1 MRPSQTVSARATLSA
16 IRGQRLLRILYIMVA
31 FLYWTAL
38 YLYVPTL
45 PTYVQSKSGN
55 LALVG
60 VVLSQYGLWQALIR
74 LPLGIAADSLGRR
87 KPFIVAGIVLAGLG
101 AWLMGAAEGTGGLL
115 LGRAVTGLAAGT
127 WVPLTV
133 AFSDLFPARQAIRA
147 TAILTFVGSAG
158 RMIASGVTGSLNDL
172 GGYVLAFNLAA
183 CAAAVA
189 LVFALPVRERS
200 HVLRRPSLGGI
211 SRLVT
216 RRDVLVPSLLAAVSQ
231 YANWAITFSFMP
243 ILAEHL
249 GATDI
254 TLSLLLSMHIGVV
267 TAMTLVTATVASRVG
282 ARRLVYVSF
291 LLLSGGIGLGAL
303 APSLIW
309 VFAAQFCLGVAQG
322 LGYPVLMGLSIRNV
336 DDAGRT
342 TAMGLHQSV
351 YAIGMFAGPWFGG
364 LLADA
369 LGLRPM
375 FGVTAV
381 ACLVAATPLIRL
393 LPDLSQPTAG
403 SSGASLPEGDRQ

>member
-1 MRPSQTVSARATLSA
+1 MRPSQVVSTRETLAA
-16 IRGQRLLRILYIMVA
+16 IRSQRLLRLLYILIA
-31 FLYWTAL
+31 FLYWSAL

-45 PTYVQSKSGN
+45 PTYVQSRGED

-60 VVLSQYGLWQALIR
+60 IVLSQYGLWQAFIR

-101 AWLMGAAEGTGGLL
+101 AWLMGAAEETGGLL
-115 LGRAVTGLAAGT
+115 VGRAITGLAAGT

-133 AFSDLFPARQAIRA
+133 AFSSLFPAAQAIRA

-158 RMIASGVTGSLNDL
+158 RMIASGVTGSLNEL

-183 CAAAVA
+183 CVAAVA
-189 LVFALPVRERS
+189 LLFVLPVREPS
-200 HVLRRPSLGGI
+200 HPPRRPSRGGI
-211 SRLVT
+211 SRLIT

-254 TLSLLLSMHIGVV
+254 TLSLLPSMHIGVV
-267 TAMTLVTATVASRVG
+267 TAMTLVTATVVARVG
-282 ARRLVYVSF
+282 ARRLVYATF
-291 LLLSGGIGLGAL
+291 LLVSCGIGLGAL
-303 APSLIW
+303 APSLVW
-309 VFAAQFCLGVAQG
+309 VFVAQFCLGVAQG
-322 LGYPVLMGLSIRNV
+322 LGYPVLMGLSIRDV
-336 DDAGRT
+336 DDVERT

-351 YAIGMFAGPWFGG
+351 YAIGMFAGPWLGG

-375 FGVTAV
+375 FGVTAA
-381 ACLVAATPLIRL
+381 ACLVAATLLVRL
-393 LPDLSQPTAG
+393 LPDLSQPTPRNSG
-403 SSGASLPEGDRQ
+403 SNP